1 VAEGQATLVERE
13 AQERVS
19 RMEAETVTT
28 LASTYGEAE
37 GFTQSVSLLKGELVE
52 ACQDR
57 DMVEV
62 NTWGLFDTAANA
74 D

>member
-1 VAEGQATLVERE
+1 
-13 AQERVS
+13 
-19 RMEAETVTT
+19 MEAETVTT
-28 LASTYGEAE
+28 LASTYGEVE